1 MILMNFNPARSS
13 AGNFSVSLT
22 AVFDKQQQ
30 LGLLQKKVLI
40 GL

>member
-30 LGLLQKKVLI
+30 LGLLKKVLI